1 MSESLSLEL
10 KELLTEL
17 RLRGWTL
24 IRWGP
29 ENTPQLM
36 ASMFQHPQDCAD
48 VFILRSQDQATAYRV
63 PTPDSAGLFNPQAVA
78 YQYHAP
84 PLWTLRAILALPA
97 PTHPQAPFCIQE
109 PAHECFLPERLARP
123 VLIRPL
129 SPSAS

>member
-1 MSESLSLEL
+1 MSEPLSLEL

-29 ENTPQLM
+29 ENAPQLM

-48 VFILRSQDQATAYRV
+48 VFIL
-63 PTPDSAGLFNPQAVA
+63 
-78 YQYHAP
+78 
-84 PLWTLRAILALPA
+84 
-97 PTHPQAPFCIQE
+97 CIQE
-109 PAHECFLPERLARP
+109 PARGCFLPEKLARP